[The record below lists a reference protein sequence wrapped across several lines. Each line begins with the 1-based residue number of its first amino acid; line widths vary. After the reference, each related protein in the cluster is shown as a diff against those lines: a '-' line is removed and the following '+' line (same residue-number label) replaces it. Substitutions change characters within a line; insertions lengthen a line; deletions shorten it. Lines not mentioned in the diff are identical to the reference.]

1 MKTEDEEED
10 ENEEDNLS
18 DNDDDEDEDDEKPM
32 KAPKKRK
39 APTKKPSTRLVDV
52 PVPGPGPWWVFMM
65 VNGDADEDTKKQT
78 EIRTHTY
85 PELTQAIKNRRDHGS
100 WIIVQKMGPFYRY
113 FDAGKMPSFLFG
125 FTNRLSYRKGLRSV
139 VKFHPWPWSQSG
151 SRNLCLGALRAI
163 AWSRHVGH

>member
-1 MKTEDEEED
+1 MIAHTLSNDLNFFFGAMSLSDGESDEEEED
-10 ENEEDNLS
+10 FSEEDIDS
-18 DNDDDEDEDDEKPM
+18 NDDDDDDKPM

-85 PELTQAIKNRRDHGS
+85 PELVQAIKNRKDHGS
-100 WIIVQKMGPFYRY
+100 WIIVQKMGPFYKF
-113 FDAGKMPSFLFG
+113 FDAGE
-125 FTNRLSYRKGLRSV
+125 
-139 VKFHPWPWSQSG
+139 G
-151 SRNLCLGALRAI
+151 ST
-163 AWSRHVGH
+163 SH